1 MDAETIDAACPTA
14 VSPVGDRACHHE
26 PRCPSADAPDRL
38 AARIIA
44 DHPEQGWALLCN
56 GIITFDDAGVI
67 LSAA

>member
-1 MDAETIDAACPTA
+1 VIDMEIIHAVRATAAPA
-14 VSPVGDRACHHE
+14 GDRACQHE

-56 GIITFDDAGVI
+56 GIITFDSAVI
-67 LSAA
+67 LPAA